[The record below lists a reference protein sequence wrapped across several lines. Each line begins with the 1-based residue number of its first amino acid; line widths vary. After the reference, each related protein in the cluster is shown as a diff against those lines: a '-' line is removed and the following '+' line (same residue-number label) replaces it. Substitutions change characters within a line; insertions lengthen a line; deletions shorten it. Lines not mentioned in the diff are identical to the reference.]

1 MPQPDFQGIVSLAR
15 IQVQS
20 KGTNKVQKFMC
31 VLRPN
36 LGESEESS
44 LCMGQ
49 NGNVVSSYIILYS
62 IFYVFSFNSLT
73 CGNPVL

>member
-1 MPQPDFQGIVSLAR
+1 
-15 IQVQS
+15 
-20 KGTNKVQKFMC
+20 MC

-36 LGESEESS
+36 LGETEESS